1 VWRVSPPHTAAI
13 LTRFGLP
20 FNCGNA
26 SGRISGQARP
36 TQMAIV
42 KYYYAGGQREALREN
57 GTLHWLMSDHL
68 GSTAITADSGGEQE
82 AELRYRAYGEN
93 RFVLR

>member
-1 VWRVSPPHTAAI
+1 
-13 LTRFGLP
+13 
-20 FNCGNA
+20 
-26 SGRISGQARP
+26 
-36 TQMAIV
+36 MAII
-42 KYYYAGGQREALREN
+42 KYTYAAGQSVAQREN
-57 GTLHWLMSDHL
+57 GALHWLLSDHL